1 LRNGLYIIDFHTHL
15 AGHKLHNFS
24 PEDQKTKF
32 YQKLKPVFEPL
43 SNFTEPLHGRLS
55 GYFALNVRD
64 PISRVLYNSFA
75 WVGLMEVL
83 RLFKKHNVTSLLE
96 IMDKNGIDHSVICSL
111 EPFITT
117 EEILEVIRP
126 HRARLSLF
134 ASVAR
139 DEVDGTAYFAKFV
152 ESGEI
157 SGLKIHPLV
166 GGYACGELFDRTK
179 GSVQVA
185 VDHNLPIMFHA
196 GHIPK
201 STIAGLTR
209 GCEELESLEPLIAA
223 FPTGKFI
230 LAHIGWELWRE
241 VLLMAK
247 KYPNI
252 SVETSWQPARII
264 RRAID
269 ELGPER
275 VIFGSDFPIYKQ
287 SSALKQVEKAV
298 TDREFVYVANV
309 NAKRMLEGSK
319 IPRRLE
325 SSES

>member
-1 LRNGLYIIDFHTHL
+1 VRNGLYIIDFHTHL
-15 AGHKLHNFS
+15 AGHRIDNFS

-32 YQKLKPVFEPL
+32 YQKLAPVYEPL
-43 SNFTEPLHGRLS
+43 ADLTEPLHGRLS
-55 GYFALNVRD
+55 RFMALNVRD
-64 PISRVLYNSFA
+64 PISQIFYNSVA

-83 RLFKKHNVTSLLE
+83 RLFKKHDVTSLLQ
-96 IMDKNGIDHSVICSL
+96 IMAKNGIDHSVICSL

-126 HRARLSLF
+126 FRSRLSLF

-139 DEVDGTAYFAKFV
+139 DEVDGAGYFAKYV
-152 ESGEI
+152 ATGEI

-166 GGYACGELFDRTK
+166 GGYTCGELYDRTK
-179 GSVQVA
+179 GSVQIA
-185 VDHNLPIMFHA
+185 VDYKLPIMIHA

-209 GCEELESLEPLIAA
+209 GCEELESIEPLIAA
-223 FPTGKFI
+223 FPEGKFI

-241 VLLMAK
+241 VLAMAK

-264 RRAID
+264 RRAVD
-269 ELGPER
+269 EIGQER

-287 SSALKQVEKAV
+287 SSALKQLEQAL
-298 TDREFVYVANV
+298 TDKEFVYVANA
-309 NAKRMLEGSK
+309 NARRMLEGSK
-319 IPRRLE
+319 IKRPSLTPD
-325 SSES
+325 S

>member
-1 LRNGLYIIDFHTHL
+1 M
-15 AGHKLHNFS
+15 
-24 PEDQKTKF
+24 
-32 YQKLKPVFEPL
+32 
-43 SNFTEPLHGRLS
+43 
-55 GYFALNVRD
+55 
-64 PISRVLYNSFA
+64 A

-83 RLFKKHNVTSLLE
+83 RLFKKHDVNSLLQ
-96 IMDKNGIDHSVICSL
+96 IMDRNGIDHSVICSL

-126 HRARLSLF
+126 HRKRLSLF

-139 DEVDGTAYFAKFV
+139 DEPDGAGYFAKFV
-152 ESGEI
+152 ASGEI

-166 GGYACGELFDRTK
+166 GGYACGELYDRTK
-179 GSVQVA
+179 GAVQIA
-185 VDHNLPIMFHA
+185 VDNNLPIMIHA

-201 STIAGLTR
+201 STIAGLMR

-241 VLLMAK
+241 VLAMAK
-247 KYPNI
+247 KYPHI

-264 RRAID
+264 RRAVD

-287 SSALKQVEKAV
+287 RSALKQLQKAV
-298 TDREFVYVANV
+298 TDKEFVYIANV
-309 NAKRMLEGSK
+309 NAKRMLDGSK
-319 IPRRLE
+319 VKGPAE
-325 SSES
+325 SSDS